1 MKEFKGFETSYGTHV
16 GASRMGE
23 VVHRLRE
30 GEDWQRIANEELI
43 DVIPQGPN
51 MVSEMNEVICEA
63 QARAD
68 EEPDKEV

>member
-1 MKEFKGFETSYGTHV
+1 MKEFKGFETSYGTRV
-16 GASRMGE
+16 SASRMGK
-23 VVHRLRE
+23 VAHRLRE
-30 GEDWQRIANEELI
+30 GEDWQRVATEELI
-43 DVIPQGPN
+43 DVIQQGPD